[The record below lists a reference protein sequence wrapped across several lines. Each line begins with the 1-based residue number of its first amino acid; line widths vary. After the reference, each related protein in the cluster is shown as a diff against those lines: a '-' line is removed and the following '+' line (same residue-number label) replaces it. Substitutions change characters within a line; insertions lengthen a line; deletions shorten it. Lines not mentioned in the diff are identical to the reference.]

1 MTDPTTTP
9 PTWQALAQAYHA
21 HHFACPHCIAGGLGV
36 GSRCDVGAGLW
47 ATYQSSLE
55 GQP

>member
-1 MTDPTTTP
+1 MSAPAATP

-21 HHFACPHCIAGGLGV
+21 HHFRCPHCIAAGLRRAARCEVGV
-36 GSRCDVGAGLW
+36 GLW
-47 ATYQSSLE
+47 DAYQSSLE